1 MSEIR
6 RWVCQGEGGMKRL
19 HPLNTERFQP
29 DPEGELVRFTDHEA
43 AIEQVLADV
52 KARIEDLHYGDD
64 NLLIGTGYQ
73 LAVND
78 ALAALTQ
85 PQTEIHINSES
96 EPSDEDKAIVGDLV
110 NRAVDRMKS
119 DGGGAAT
126 AAGVADARSH
136 TPGNDLSFTEIQRNE
151 LAMARDKFPGN
162 AHMMVALTEEVG
174 EVARALL
181 EQGPGSREVLEEC
194 AQVAAVAQRIATEGD
209 GDFTA
214 TGQQEAVADS
224 QPTPYAKAFRERVC
238 PVPEMPSV
246 KYSPSKPVPWLA
258 PEFSGIDGVAD
269 ADLVRVGDFFGIPA
283 FTHPDVKPG
292 IVGIVSAGEVTAVI
306 ADREEP
312 GPYAKAFR
320 ERVCPVPEF
329 PGIEKEES

>member
-1 MSEIR
+1 MSE
-6 RWVCQGEGGMKRL
+6 ELAARL
-19 HPLNTERFQP
+19 MARIAVPPMPFAPDTYTAGRMDQFTEMITQLRAL
-29 DPEGELVRFTDHEA
+29 PEVDK
-43 AIEQVLADV
+43 EQVLADV

-85 PQTEIHINSES
+85 PQTEKCPEDCDGFGQLIGD
-96 EPSDEDKAIVGDLV
+96 SDGPCPACSGLE
-110 NRAVDRMKS
+110 S

-126 AAGVADARSH
+126 PR
-136 TPGNDLSFTEIQRNE
+136 
-151 LAMARDKFPGN
+151 
-162 AHMMVALTEEVG
+162 
-174 EVARALL
+174 
-181 EQGPGSREVLEEC
+181 
-194 AQVAAVAQRIATEGD
+194 
-209 GDFTA
+209 
-214 TGQQEAVADS
+214 
-224 QPTPYAKAFRERVC
+224 
-238 PVPEMPSV
+238 
-246 KYSPSKPVPWLA
+246 
-258 PEFSGIDGVAD
+258 GVAD

-329 PGIEKEES
+329 PGLESGYPDHVAPIPQTEGECPQCGGDGKGPLTHHFGEPCPTCSGTGKDKA

>member
-1 MSEIR
+1 MSEIQR
-6 RWVCQGEGGMKRL
+6 YKLGGGSISEQDDGAYVL
-19 HPLNTERFQP
+19 
-29 DPEGELVRFTDHEA
+29 FTDHDVAIALRTRVCAEA
-43 AIEQVLADV
+43 FEDELARTEERVLADA

-85 PQTEIHINSES
+85 PQTERCPEDCDGFGRLIGD
-96 EPSDEDKAIVGDLV
+96 SDGPCPACSGLE
-110 NRAVDRMKS
+110 S

-126 AAGVADARSH
+126 AA
-136 TPGNDLSFTEIQRNE
+136 
-151 LAMARDKFPGN
+151 
-162 AHMMVALTEEVG
+162 
-174 EVARALL
+174 
-181 EQGPGSREVLEEC
+181 
-194 AQVAAVAQRIATEGD
+194 
-209 GDFTA
+209 
-214 TGQQEAVADS
+214 
-224 QPTPYAKAFRERVC
+224 
-238 PVPEMPSV
+238 
-246 KYSPSKPVPWLA
+246 
-258 PEFSGIDGVAD
+258 GVAD

-329 PGIEKEES
+329 PGIKNRQEDQA

>member
-1 MSEIR
+1 MTHDEETEPCIY
-6 RWVCQGEGGMKRL
+6 CNGTGIGGEFVL
-19 HPLNTERFQP
+19 
-29 DPEGELVRFTDHEA
+29 FTDHEA
-43 AIEQVLADV
+43 ERAENLATIDFLNKELRSAVDALADA

-85 PQTEIHINSES
+85 PQTERCPEDCDGFGRLIGD
-96 EPSDEDKAIVGDLV
+96 SDGPCPACSGLE
-110 NRAVDRMKS
+110 S

-126 AAGVADARSH
+126 AA
-136 TPGNDLSFTEIQRNE
+136 
-151 LAMARDKFPGN
+151 
-162 AHMMVALTEEVG
+162 
-174 EVARALL
+174 
-181 EQGPGSREVLEEC
+181 
-194 AQVAAVAQRIATEGD
+194 
-209 GDFTA
+209 
-214 TGQQEAVADS
+214 
-224 QPTPYAKAFRERVC
+224 
-238 PVPEMPSV
+238 
-246 KYSPSKPVPWLA
+246 
-258 PEFSGIDGVAD
+258 GVAD

-320 ERVCPVPEF
+320 EKFPVPEF
-329 PGIEKEES
+329 PGIKNRQEDQA